1 MSYSLSELSQVA
13 GALLKAYGQKPIWA
27 FQAPMGAGKT
37 TLIAAICKEMGVE
50 LIKPPTDTV
59 KKSGFLKEEYY
70 ANDATH
76 ANAKYGLL
84 VLNQLTDM
92 LNDNE

>member
-1 MSYSLSELSQVA
+1 M
-13 GALLKAYGQKPIWA
+13 I
-27 FQAPMGAGKT
+27 APY
-37 TLIAAICKEMGVE
+37 AICISKSSSVTVLRFNILLMMETLFSHLNYYTSLYTLSIIE

-59 KKSGFLKEEYY
+59 KKSGFLKEEFY

-76 ANAKYGLL
+76 ANAQYGLL

-92 LNDNE
+92 LKDNE